1 MADLPIE
8 HVIPSEAAPQQAGV
22 LQSTGANASA
32 TAREPRPSWLKVR
45 APGGARFVEIKE
57 RLRGLSLNTVC
68 EEARCPN
75 IGECWSAGTATV
87 MILGATCTR
96 GCRFCAVDTG
106 KPTELDWAEPG
117 RVGLAISQM
126 GLDYVVL
133 TSVNRD
139 ELEDGGSTIFAMTV
153 KAVKARQP
161 TILVEVLTPD
171 FQGKLDCVKRV
182 VAAGPETYAHNV
194 ETVERLQ
201 RRVRDARA
209 NYAQSLR
216 VLEHAKVTRVL
227 PHALT
232 KTSIM
237 LGLGETDAELESTLA
252 DLRGVGCDV
261 VTFGQYLRPTK
272 KHLPVKEYV
281 TPERFEA
288 LRVRALELGFVYCA
302 SGPLVR
308 SSYKAGEY
316 FLTQYH
322 RRSSET
328 PAVALEV
335 S

>member
-8 HVIPSEAAPQQAGV
+8 HVIPGETEHAAVGVQPAAPSG
-22 LQSTGANASA
+22 
-32 TAREPRPSWLKVR
+32 TAAAVREARPSWLKVR
-45 APGGARFVEIKE
+45 APGGPRYVDVKE
-57 RLRGLSLNTVC
+57 RLRGLSLHTVC

-75 IGECWSAGTATV
+75 MGECWSAGTATV
-87 MILGATCTR
+87 MILGDTCTR

-117 RVGLAISQM
+117 RVALAISQM

-161 TILVEVLTPD
+161 SILVEVLTPD
-171 FQGKLDCVKRV
+171 FQGKLDCVERV

-216 VLEHAKVTRVL
+216 VLEHAKVKRAL

-237 LGLGETDAELESTLA
+237 LGLGETDAELEATLA

-322 RRSSET
+322 QRAADPGT
-328 PAVALEV
+328 AGAL